1 MAFYD
6 DSGLGLGGPRGTL
19 SPFPVLGGRFWNLQ
33 LPRRPAAAL
42 PGHELAEGATIAAY
56 EIKTRLSDGTTFHFF
71 TQNAQN
77 VKNDPKIFLRATR
90 AAAGSQGWTVALRCS
105 SSGTMR

>member
-19 SPFPVLGGRFWNLQ
+19 FPFPVLGGRFWNLQ
-33 LPRRPAAAL
+33 LPRCPAAAL
-42 PGHELAEGATIAAY
+42 PDHKLAEGATIAAY
-56 EIKTRLSDGTTFHFF
+56 EVKIRLSDGTTFHFF
-71 TQNAQN
+71 AQNAQN
-77 VKNDPKIFLRATR
+77 VKSYPKIPLRATR